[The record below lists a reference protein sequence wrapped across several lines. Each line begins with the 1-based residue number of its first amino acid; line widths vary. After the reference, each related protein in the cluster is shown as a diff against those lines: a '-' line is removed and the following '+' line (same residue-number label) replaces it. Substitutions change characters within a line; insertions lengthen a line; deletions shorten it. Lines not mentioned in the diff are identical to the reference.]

1 MSALVLSV
9 EEVEAPVVVGGGL
22 AAVKLDPEH
31 EGFPRADDL
40 RGSLNRD
47 IVHNLHSTWS
57 PGPWINANLV
67 SS

>member
-1 MSALVLSV
+1 M
-9 EEVEAPVVVGGGL
+9 GGGL

-47 IVHNLHSTWS
+47 NVHNLHTLH
-57 PGPWINANLV
+57 GPQCPSQSLKLV
-67 SS
+67 KAPKGDERVG